1 MRIRTLA
8 LTFAALGLFA
18 VEAQANDT
26 LKIERANVRS
36 VNQSRVA
43 LSLGLS
49 TRGGRSKHAVEIY
62 YVRGSERVRLSR
74 KEATFSGTRGG
85 FESGMSV
92 DLGRRNLKKARLE
105 IVVPS
110 CSTRK
115 ACKRTVSLGGGA
127 NAAFDGSPKFERR
140 GSDTLLQLRVRSTG
154 LAKTGKCKA
163 SLKIAGKKHGKTQL
177 IPALAPGKT
186 HTLTLRYP
194 NTKKGKKYEASMR
207 CRDLVRGDN
216 VQKGTL
222 R

>member
-8 LTFAALGLFA
+8 LTFAALGLLA
-18 VEAQANDT
+18 AEAQANDT
-26 LKIERANVRS
+26 LKIERAKVRS

-62 YVRGSERVRLSR
+62 YVRGSQRVRLSR

-85 FESGMSV
+85 FESGMTV

-105 IVVPS
+105 IVVPD
-110 CSTRK
+110 CRARRECT
-115 ACKRTVSLGGGA
+115 RTVALGGGA
-127 NAAFDGSPKFERR
+127 NVAFDGSPKFERR
-140 GSDTLLQLRVRSTG
+140 GSDTILKLKVRSTG
-154 LAKTGKCKA
+154 LAKTSKCKA
-163 SLKIAGKKHGKTQL
+163 GLKIAGKRHGKTQL

-186 HTLTLRYP
+186 HTLSLRYP
-194 NTKKGKKYEASMR
+194 GNQKGKKYEASIG

-216 VQKGTL
+216 LQKGTL